1 MSKIILVSGGF
12 DPLHKGHLDLL
23 KEAKKMGDH
32 LSVGLNSDEWLIRKK
47 GSAFMSGFDR
57 MDVLM
62 ELECVDHVVPFN
74 DEDDTAKDFIEKAIA
89 SWGIDH
95 KFVFVNGGDRTEDN
109 IPEMELREKFSHAH
123 LEFAFGVGGEK
134 SYSSSNVNTEERIWG
149 DYKVIYAEQTAKV
162 KILNIDVNKSIS
174 YQRHFYRG
182 EIWHIVNG
190 MAMIKTSKGNPSN
203 YTYEYLTSG
212 QNFSIIPYEWHQITN
227 VGNEPL
233 KIIEIQHGS
242 YVEEDDI
249 ERQEIVH

>member
-1 MSKIILVSGGF
+1 MSKVILVSGGF

-23 KEAKKMGDH
+23 KEAKRMGDH

-57 MDVLM
+57 MDMLM

-109 IPEMELREKFSHAH
+109 IPEMELREKYSHAH
-123 LEFAFGVGGEK
+123 LEFAFGVGGDK
-134 SYSSSNVNTEERIWG
+134 SYSSSNINSKERVWG
-149 DYKVIYAEQTAKV
+149 NYKVIHAEQTAKV
-162 KILNIDVNKSIS
+162 KILNIDVGKKIS

-190 MAMIKTSKGNPSN
+190 MAMIKTSKGAPAN
-203 YTYEYLTSG
+203 YTYEYLNSG
-212 QNFSIIPYEWHQITN
+212 QQFSIIPYEWHQITN

-249 ERQEIVH
+249 EREEIIH